1 MEEKSYCIPI
11 FFWQRNEHFG
21 CILLQSR
28 YSQSKWPKQ
37 NSHSGQKNYSGILC
51 HNSFDQMNTGTASWM
66 GTLFG
71 TGILF
76 RALRL
81 TVMFD
86 LNAYKWHMTFFM
98 KYKKYYAAHHK
109 HTDTRLM
116 SICFVIFLFF
126 SQVSFS
132 AQRKKKWQCQVEKE
146 RNLILCHKVPSI
158 TSSRSKRIE
167 KKGRWKNL

>member
-11 FFWQRNEHFG
+11 FFGKETNTYIAYYF
-21 CILLQSR
+21 
-28 YSQSKWPKQ
+28 
-37 NSHSGQKNYSGILC
+37 NSVTVSPSAPNKIPIPGRKTIPAFLC

-86 LNAYKWHMTFFM
+86 LNAYK
-98 KYKKYYAAHHK
+98 
-109 HTDTRLM
+109 
-116 SICFVIFLFF
+116 
-126 SQVSFS
+126 
-132 AQRKKKWQCQVEKE
+132 
-146 RNLILCHKVPSI
+146 
-158 TSSRSKRIE
+158 
-167 KKGRWKNL
+167 